1 VRFGQDVWT
10 ALHALA
16 IHLEHLPGNSL
27 QRRQVLIR
35 AFEGF
40 GPIGRK
46 VALEEVQLV
55 VAELA
60 ALRCEIAK
68 SERDVLTGAD
78 GESSEGQPVA
88 AAATPGK

>member
-1 VRFGQDVWT
+1 
-10 ALHALA
+10 
-16 IHLEHLPGNSL
+16 LEHLPGNSL

-68 SERDVLTGAD
+68 GGREVPMGAD
-78 GESSEGQPVA
+78 GESSDGQPVA
-88 AAATPGK
+88 AAATPGR